1 MKKQNNLFLFHLSFL
16 IFILMMTACSPLTWD
31 PTETQTPS
39 MEPQPTSNKSPT
51 AQSSPTE
58 TTRPENTLTICTHQ
72 LPADLF
78 PYSKNNAGNKSNL
91 LSLLYEE
98 PFSIREGEFVSVIL
112 EKVPSLRDGDLILEP
127 VTVQAGQPVVDS
139 SGQVK
144 ILKLGLQVR
153 PSGCRDSDCAITW
166 DGESPLEMDQMV
178 VNFQIREDLAWSDGV
193 PVKADD
199 SVFSFETAANL
210 QHAGSAWAIDR
221 TQSYQAID
229 QIRLQWRGL
238 PGFSTADLSQIFWK
252 PLAAHLYQAVS
263 SERALEGNEEI
274 HTYPVGYGPFFVSAW
289 DEGLLKFS
297 LNANYFRMDEGLPK
311 FDQIQVRQVDGGLQE
326 AWLDLQNGVCD
337 VLDSTFNLYASTDLL
352 GEIQSDPEFDLLV
365 ENGESWMQ
373 LVFGIQPAS
382 HDEFYNPELGD
393 RPDYLGDVRTRQA
406 IMHCLDRETMLGSTF
421 EGMGEVWQSYLPG
434 EESGLGS
441 EQLLNYDPARGIELL
456 QSVGWF
462 DLDGNPSTPLQSWY
476 VPNVPDGEPLNLELL
491 VDSNPLHQ
499 VIAEAIQAN
508 LLECG
513 VGVTVKTLPVETLY
527 APGPKGPL
535 FGRRFDLA
543 LISWQSMSGGD
554 CQLYQS
560 WNMPSDE
567 NYWIGTNIAGL
578 LNESYDRACA
588 DAVLALPEEKV
599 EADREAELDYLNSL
613 PAVPLFSI
621 PKIMVIPASGCADFE
636 ISSEEDFFEGISTFG
651 IGEMCP

>member
-1 MKKQNNLFLFHLSFL
+1 
-16 IFILMMTACSPLTWD
+16 
-31 PTETQTPS
+31 
-39 MEPQPTSNKSPT
+39 
-51 AQSSPTE
+51 
-58 TTRPENTLTICTHQ
+58 
-72 LPADLF
+72 
-78 PYSKNNAGNKSNL
+78 
-91 LSLLYEE
+91 
-98 PFSIREGEFVSVIL
+98 
-112 EKVPSLRDGDLILEP
+112 
-127 VTVQAGQPVVDS
+127 
-139 SGQVK
+139 
-144 ILKLGLQVR
+144 
-153 PSGCRDSDCAITW
+153 
-166 DGESPLEMDQMV
+166 MDQMV

-252 PLAAHLYQAVS
+252 PLPAHLYQDLLTNEMLEKDGGFKSIPVS
-263 SERALEGNEEI
+263 
-274 HTYPVGYGPFFVSAW
+274 YGPFAISAW
-289 DEGLLKFS
+289 EGDVLILS
-297 LNANYFRMDEGLPK
+297 RNPNYYRFGEGLPK
-311 FDQIQVRQVDGGLQE
+311 LKQIQIRQVAGGLND
-326 AWLDLQNGVCD
+326 AWRDLQNGDCD
-337 VLDSTFNLYASTDLL
+337 VLDSTFNLTISSNIL
-352 GEIQSDPEFDLLV
+352 GEIQSDQKFDLLIDD
-365 ENGESWMQ
+365 GESWVQ

-406 IMHCLDRETMLGSTF
+406 VMHCLDRERMLGSTF

-476 VPNVPDGEPLNLELL
+476 VPNVPGGRPLNLELL

-527 APGPKGPL
+527 APGPEGPL

-560 WNMPSDE
+560 WEMPSEE

-578 LNESYDRACA
+578 LNESYDNACGE
-588 DAVLALPEEKV
+588 AVLALPGEREE
-599 EADREAELDYLNSL
+599 AIQQAELAFLNNL

-621 PKIMVIPASGCADFE
+621 PKIMVIPASWCADFE